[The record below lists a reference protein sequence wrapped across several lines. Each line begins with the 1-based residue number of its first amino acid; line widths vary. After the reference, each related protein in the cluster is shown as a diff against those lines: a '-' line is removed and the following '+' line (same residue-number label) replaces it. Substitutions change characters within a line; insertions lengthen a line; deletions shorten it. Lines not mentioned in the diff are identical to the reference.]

1 MGNLHEAWSDTMKE
15 INIKS
20 LENRLINNTK
30 LNGFQQRKVAN
41 KDFGQIL
48 ENIRRKN
55 QSIVFSKHAL
65 ERMNRRNMQLTSE
78 EMDRLERAFNK
89 AEDKGVKDALILLD
103 DKAFIASI
111 KNKTVI
117 TTLFKEQLKENVF
130 TNIDGAVI
138 I

>member
-78 EMDRLERAFNK
+78 EMNRIERAFNK